1 MHRSAMRDRDVKIMS
16 NDACSCSRT
25 GTAKMGI
32 PKAEKA
38 AERLLHKLKGVTID
52 REKLIGYRKIV
63 SKVTITEGLI
73 HSKGEEGDAD
83 DAADDGAVGA
93 VKLSLNTLYHLNDLS
108 EGAPVATW

>member
-83 DAADDGAVGA
+83 DAADGAVGA
-93 VKLSLNTLYHLNDLS
+93 VKLSLKTLKQLNDLS
-108 EGAPVATW
+108 EGAPVAAW

>member
-1 MHRSAMRDRDVKIMS
+1 
-16 NDACSCSRT
+16 
-25 GTAKMGI
+25 MGI

-73 HSKGEEGDAD
+73 HSKGSANTWREGPPGMWRPGRAHRWHSTQGDGTTARGSFPTFGIQSHTDACTQ
-83 DAADDGAVGA
+83 VGA
-93 VKLSLNTLYHLNDLS
+93 
-108 EGAPVATW
+108 GGR

>member
-1 MHRSAMRDRDVKIMS
+1 MHRSAMRDRDVKIMC
-16 NDACSCSRT
+16 NNACSCSQT

-93 VKLSLNTLYHLNDLS
+93 VKLSSKTLNQLNDLS
-108 EGAPVATW
+108 KGAPVAAW

>member
-16 NDACSCSRT
+16 NDACSCSQT
-25 GTAKMGI
+25 GTAKMPI

-38 AERLLHKLKGVTID
+38 ADRLLQKLKGVTIERD
-52 REKLIGYRKIV
+52 KFIEYRKII

-73 HSKGEEGDAD
+73 HSKGDDGDVDDTAD
-83 DAADDGAVGA
+83 DAAVDS

-108 EGAPVATW
+108 EGAPVAPW